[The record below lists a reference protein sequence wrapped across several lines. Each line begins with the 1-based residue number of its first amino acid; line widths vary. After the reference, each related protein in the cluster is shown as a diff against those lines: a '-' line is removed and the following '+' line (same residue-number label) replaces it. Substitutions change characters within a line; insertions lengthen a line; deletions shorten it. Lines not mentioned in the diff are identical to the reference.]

1 MVLDYIK
8 RALLL
13 IWELPQNIVGAFLFT
28 FLSVFSD
35 TVTLDD
41 DDSLEMYS
49 TMMRGAISLGVFR
62 VYKYS
67 YAANSSQYVRLCRK
81 HEKGHRQQS
90 KWLGPLYLI
99 VIGLPSL
106 VWAALHRYVKS
117 FGEVDYYSFYT
128 ERWADKIGGVKR

>member
-28 FLSVFSD
+28 SFSVFSD
-35 TVTLDD
+35 TIILDD
-41 DDSLEMYS
+41 DDSMEMYS
-49 TMMRGAISLGVFR
+49 TLMRGAISLGVFR

-67 YAANSSQYVRLCRK
+67 YAANSSQYVRLCRM

-106 VWAALHRYVKS
+106 VWATLHS
-117 FGEVDYYSFYT
+117 FCKPISKIDYYWFYT
-128 ERWADKIGGVKR
+128 EKWADKIGGVKR